1 VSQQEQIED
10 ARQQPSLLLASSSP
24 RRRDILS
31 RLGLP
36 FRIVPADLDEDQF
49 AREFQGSFPELVEA
63 LAAAKARAVAA
74 AEPAFDG
81 WILAA
86 DTTVILEGDML
97 SKPVDRADAARM
109 LRLLRGRAHQVA
121 TGVAV
126 YDPMSDLML
135 SGCVCTSVWMR
146 PYSDAEIEAY
156 VATGDPLDKAGGYA
170 VQHEHFH
177 PVERVE
183 GCYLAVVGLP
193 LCLATAL
200 LHRQGMRIPP
210 RLPAPGS
217 PPGCMWSSQCRLPLP
232 PGAVGQFIGRRPLA
246 AN

>member
-1 VSQQEQIED
+1 VSEQKQITD
-10 ARQQPSLLLASSSP
+10 ASQQPSLLLASSSP

-31 RLGLP
+31 RLRLP

-97 SKPVDRADAARM
+97 SKPVDRADATRM

-121 TGVAV
+121 TGVAL
-126 YDPMSDLML
+126 YNRRADALT
-135 SGCVCTSVWMR
+135 SGHCSTLVRMR

-156 VATGDPLDKAGGYA
+156 VATGDPLDKAGSYA
-170 VQHEHFH
+170 VQHELFH

-183 GCYLAVVGLP
+183 GCYLTVVGLP
-193 LCLATAL
+193 LCLVTRL
-200 LHRQGMRIPP
+200 LRQQGLAVAPLRS
-210 RLPAPGS
+210 PAADD
-217 PPGCMWSSQCRLPLP
+217 PPGCMWSSQCRPPLPL
-232 PGAVGQFIGRRPLA
+232 GAVGQ
-246 AN
+246 

>member
-1 VSQQEQIED
+1 VSEQEQIED
-10 ARQQPSLLLASSSP
+10 ASQEPKLLLASSSP

-31 RLGLP
+31 RLGLL

-49 AREFQGSFPELVEA
+49 ASEFQGSFPELVEA
-63 LAAAKARAVAA
+63 LAVAKARAVAA

-121 TGVAV
+121 TGVALYNRRANV
-126 YDPMSDLML
+126 MT
-135 SGCVCTSVWMR
+135 SGRCCTQVWMR

-177 PVERVE
+177 PVERVA
-183 GCYLAVVGLP
+183 GCYLTVVGLP
-193 LCLATAL
+193 LCLVTRL
-200 LHRQGMRIPP
+200 LHQQG
-210 RLPAPGS
+210 LAVAPLLS
-217 PPGCMWSSQCRLPLP
+217 LAADDPPGCAWSSQCRPPLP
-232 PGAVGQFIGRRPLA
+232 PGAVGQ
-246 AN
+246 